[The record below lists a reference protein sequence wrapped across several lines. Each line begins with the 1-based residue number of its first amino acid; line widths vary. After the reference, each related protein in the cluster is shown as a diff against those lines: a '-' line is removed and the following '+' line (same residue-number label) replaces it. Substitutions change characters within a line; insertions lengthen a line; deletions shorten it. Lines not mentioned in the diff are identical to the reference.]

1 MCCPHLL
8 SHCAGLAGSIQNPD
22 EERAVDNVAP
32 APQDVS
38 LSIRKLERKI
48 ELLDH
53 AVGYLNEGMDWA
65 DVKVELMNK
74 GYKREEVSPLLNETT
89 QDLKTEK
96 RDLQTEKR
104 DLQRKQEQ
112 LQTEKNLQQAIL
124 LERVKAS
131 ANVPPAV
138 TGKPLRRWLSLQR
151 LV

>member
-1 MCCPHLL
+1 LCCPHLL

-48 ELLDH
+48 ELLDY

-74 GYKREEVSPLLNETT
+74 GYKREEISPLLNETT
-89 QDLKTEK
+89 QELK
-96 RDLQTEKR
+96 
-104 DLQRKQEQ
+104 RKQEQ
-112 LQTEKNLQQAIL
+112 LQTKENLQQAIL
-124 LERVKAS
+124 LASIKAS

-151 LV
+151 LF

>member
-74 GYKREEVSPLLNETT
+74 GYKREEISPLLNETT

-96 RDLQTEKR
+96 RD
-104 DLQRKQEQ
+104 

>member
-48 ELLDH
+48 ELLDY

-74 GYKREEVSPLLNETT
+74 GYKREEISPLLNETT

-96 RDLQTEKR
+96 SKLQTKE
-104 DLQRKQEQ
+104 
-112 LQTEKNLQQAIL
+112 NLQQAIL

-151 LV
+151 LF

>member
-48 ELLDH
+48 ELLDY

-74 GYKREEVSPLLNETT
+74 GYKREEISPLLNETT
-89 QDLKTEK
+89 QELK
-96 RDLQTEKR
+96 
-104 DLQRKQEQ
+104 RKQEQ
-112 LQTEKNLQQAIL
+112 QESKLQTKENLQQAIL
-124 LERVKAS
+124 LASIKAS

-151 LV
+151 LF

>member
-1 MCCPHLL
+1 LCCPHLL

-48 ELLDH
+48 ELLDY

-74 GYKREEVSPLLNETT
+74 GYKREEISPLLNETT
-89 QDLKTEK
+89 QELK
-96 RDLQTEKR
+96 
-104 DLQRKQEQ
+104 RKQEQ
-112 LQTEKNLQQAIL
+112 QESKLQTKENLQQAIL
-124 LERVKAS
+124 LASIKAS

-151 LV
+151 LF

>member
-1 MCCPHLL
+1 
-8 SHCAGLAGSIQNPD
+8 
-22 EERAVDNVAP
+22 VAP

-48 ELLDH
+48 ELLDY

-74 GYKREEVSPLLNETT
+74 GYKREEISPLLNETT
-89 QDLKTEK
+89 QELK
-96 RDLQTEKR
+96 
-104 DLQRKQEQ
+104 RKQEQ
-112 LQTEKNLQQAIL
+112 QESKLQTKENLQQAIL
-124 LERVKAS
+124 LASIKAS

-151 LV
+151 LF

>member
-1 MCCPHLL
+1 
-8 SHCAGLAGSIQNPD
+8 
-22 EERAVDNVAP
+22 VAP

-74 GYKREEVSPLLNETT
+74 GYKREEISPLLNETT
-89 QDLKTEK
+89 QDLKRKQEQ
-96 RDLQTEKR
+96 LQTEKR
-104 DLQRKQEQ
+104 D

-151 LV
+151 LF

>member
-1 MCCPHLL
+1 
-8 SHCAGLAGSIQNPD
+8 
-22 EERAVDNVAP
+22 VAP

-48 ELLDH
+48 ELLDY

-74 GYKREEVSPLLNETT
+74 GYKREEISPLLNETT

-96 RDLQTEKR
+96 RD
-104 DLQRKQEQ
+104 

>member
-1 MCCPHLL
+1 LCCPHLL

-48 ELLDH
+48 ELLDY

-74 GYKREEVSPLLNETT
+74 GYKREEISPLLNETT

-96 RDLQTEKR
+96 SKLQTKE
-104 DLQRKQEQ
+104 
-112 LQTEKNLQQAIL
+112 NLQQAIL

-151 LV
+151 LF

>member
-1 MCCPHLL
+1 LCCPHLL

-48 ELLDH
+48 ELLDY

-74 GYKREEVSPLLNETT
+74 GYKREEISPLLNETT

-96 RDLQTEKR
+96 RD
-104 DLQRKQEQ
+104 

-151 LV
+151 LF

>member
-48 ELLDH
+48 ELLDY

-74 GYKREEVSPLLNETT
+74 GYKREEISPLLNETT
-89 QDLKTEK
+89 QELK
-96 RDLQTEKR
+96 
-104 DLQRKQEQ
+104 RKQEQ
-112 LQTEKNLQQAIL
+112 LETEKSKLQTKENLQQAIL

-151 LV
+151 LF

>member
-48 ELLDH
+48 ELLDY

-74 GYKREEVSPLLNETT
+74 GYKREEISPLLNETT
-89 QDLKTEK
+89 QDLK
-96 RDLQTEKR
+96 
-104 DLQRKQEQ
+104 
-112 LQTEKNLQQAIL
+112 TEKNLQQAIL

-151 LV
+151 LF

>member
-48 ELLDH
+48 ELLDY

-74 GYKREEVSPLLNETT
+74 GYKREEISPLLNETT

-96 RDLQTEKR
+96 SK
-104 DLQRKQEQ
+104 

-131 ANVPPAV
+131 ANVRPAV

-151 LV
+151 LF

>member
-48 ELLDH
+48 ELLDY

-74 GYKREEVSPLLNETT
+74 GYKREEISPLLNETT

-96 RDLQTEKR
+96 RD
-104 DLQRKQEQ
+104 

>member
-38 LSIRKLERKI
+38 LSIRELERKI
-48 ELLDH
+48 ELLDY

-74 GYKREEVSPLLNETT
+74 GYKREEISPLLNETT
-89 QDLKTEK
+89 QELK
-96 RDLQTEKR
+96 
-104 DLQRKQEQ
+104 RKQEQ
-112 LQTEKNLQQAIL
+112 LQTEKSKLQTKENLQQAIL

-151 LV
+151 LF